1 MRKHLIIAGIICS
14 VTMPS
19 AYAISVAPVGGTG
32 VTKCVKLNTS
42 TSCVSLSTNNNSS
55 NWKATCKTGTTA
67 VPVQGVAV
75 CASTSAAQFST
86 QTELTVSNT
95 DSQNKRCWC
104 KMTSPAVSD
113 WVTPGGSDG
122 FTTALDCRYSCST
135 SCAGAIENSSGDKFI
150 IAMFGT
156 LSD

>member
-55 NWKATCKTGTTA
+55 NWKATCRTGTTA

-75 CASTSAAQFST
+75 CASTGGSQFST

-95 DSQNKRCWC
+95 DSQNKHCWC
-104 KMTSPAVSD
+104 KLTSPAVSD
-113 WVTPGGSDG
+113 WVKTTGPNGSPSS
-122 FTTALDCRYSCST
+122 LDCRYVCSS
-135 SCAGAIENSSGDKFI
+135 SCAGAMEDTPDDKFI